1 MSPPVS
7 VPTSASVP
15 PAAGAAGSGA
25 PAAPSERAVDLE
37 PAITVDPGW
46 TSWWRY
52 PAFSTPWI
60 RGRRRL
66 WATMLVIVTAVLVVA
81 QMLAPG
87 QEGHPLT
94 AMVSLV
100 LAMLSWFGVPLL
112 LGPALCAWVRRRGW
126 SVRRELGGFA
136 LALLATV
143 LVSEFV
149 TEVVRPPVKDQLV
162 RWIEGPDAPRT
173 VVMLGL
179 TLQQRVLRE
188 GETVEAAADRDAQTD
203 AAPAGSAA
211 PADPTEALAS
221 GRPLGERANRVMWST
236 LWWLTLLWVAGLGGV
251 LALPRERREL
261 EALRRQRALARAEQ
275 ARREAELKLS
285 VLQAQVEPHF
295 LFNTLAGVRGAV
307 SGDPQRA
314 VEIIDR
320 LVDYLRASI
329 PRLRHGS
336 GSEAEATVGAQLE
349 VVRAYLGLM
358 RSRLPRLDFAIDVP
372 DELLGAHCPPLMLL
386 VLVENAVK
394 HGIEP
399 KIGPGRIEVRARA
412 VTEGATPRLLLSV
425 RDDGVG
431 FGHATAGT
439 GLGLVNLRQ
448 RLDHVYGDRARLVLA
463 ACPDGGVDARLELP
477 LD

>member
-1 MSPPVS
+1 
-7 VPTSASVP
+7 
-15 PAAGAAGSGA
+15 
-25 PAAPSERAVDLE
+25 
-37 PAITVDPGW
+37 
-46 TSWWRY
+46 
-52 PAFSTPWI
+52 
-60 RGRRRL
+60 
-66 WATMLVIVTAVLVVA
+66 
-81 QMLAPG
+81 
-87 QEGHPLT
+87 
-94 AMVSLV
+94 
-100 LAMLSWFGVPLL
+100 
-112 LGPALCAWVRRRGW
+112 
-126 SVRRELGGFA
+126 
-136 LALLATV
+136 
-143 LVSEFV
+143 
-149 TEVVRPPVKDQLV
+149 
-162 RWIEGPDAPRT
+162 
-173 VVMLGL
+173 MLGL

-188 GETVEAAADRDAQTD
+188 GESLEEAHDRDAV
-203 AAPAGSAA
+203 AAPEDTASGAAAAAAGTA
-211 PADPTEALAS
+211 EALAA
-221 GRPLGERANRVMWST
+221 GQPLGERANRVMWTT
-236 LWWLTLLWVAGLGGV
+236 LWWLTLLWVAGAGGV
-251 LALPRERREL
+251 LALPRERREQ

-285 VLQAQVEPHF
+285 VLQAQIEPHF

-358 RSRLPRLDFAIDVP
+358 RSRLPRLDFDIDVP
-372 DELLGAHCPPLMLL
+372 EELLDAHCPPLMLL

-399 KIGPGRIEVRARA
+399 KIGPGRIELRARA
-412 VTEGATPRLLLSV
+412 VREGAAARLVLSV

-448 RLDHVYGDRARLVLA
+448 RLDQVYGDRARLVLG

>member
-1 MSPPVS
+1 
-7 VPTSASVP
+7 
-15 PAAGAAGSGA
+15 
-25 PAAPSERAVDLE
+25 
-37 PAITVDPGW
+37 
-46 TSWWRY
+46 
-52 PAFSTPWI
+52 
-60 RGRRRL
+60 
-66 WATMLVIVTAVLVVA
+66 
-81 QMLAPG
+81 
-87 QEGHPLT
+87 
-94 AMVSLV
+94 
-100 LAMLSWFGVPLL
+100 
-112 LGPALCAWVRRRGW
+112 
-126 SVRRELGGFA
+126 
-136 LALLATV
+136 
-143 LVSEFV
+143 
-149 TEVVRPPVKDQLV
+149 
-162 RWIEGPDAPRT
+162 
-173 VVMLGL
+173 
-179 TLQQRVLRE
+179 
-188 GETVEAAADRDAQTD
+188 
-203 AAPAGSAA
+203 
-211 PADPTEALAS
+211 
-221 GRPLGERANRVMWST
+221 MWST

-261 EALRRQRALARAEQ
+261 EALRRQRALAQAEQ

-431 FGHATAGT
+431 FGHATTGT

-448 RLDHVYGDRARLVLA
+448 RLDHVYGDRARLVLG

>member
-1 MSPPVS
+1 MSSPVS
-7 VPTSASVP
+7 VPTTASATPV
-15 PAAGAAGSGA
+15 AGAAGPGA
-25 PAAPSERAVDLE
+25 AAAPVERPVDLE

-66 WATMLVIVTAVLVVA
+66 WATMLVIITTVLVVA

-87 QEGHPLT
+87 QEGHPMT
-94 AMVSLV
+94 ATVALV

-126 SVRRELGGFA
+126 SVRRELAGFA
-136 LALLATV
+136 IALLATV

-188 GETVEAAADRDAQTD
+188 GETAEAAADRDALPD
-203 AAPAGSAA
+203 AASAGSAA

-261 EALRRQRALARAEQ
+261 EALRRQRALAQAEQ

-358 RSRLPRLDFAIDVP
+358 RSRLPRLDFSIDVP

-399 KIGPGRIEVRARA
+399 KIGPGRIEVRAR
-412 VTEGATPRLLLSV
+412 VLNEGGMPRLLLSV

-431 FGHATAGT
+431 FGHATTGT

-448 RLDHVYGDRARLVLA
+448 RLDHVYGDRARLVLG